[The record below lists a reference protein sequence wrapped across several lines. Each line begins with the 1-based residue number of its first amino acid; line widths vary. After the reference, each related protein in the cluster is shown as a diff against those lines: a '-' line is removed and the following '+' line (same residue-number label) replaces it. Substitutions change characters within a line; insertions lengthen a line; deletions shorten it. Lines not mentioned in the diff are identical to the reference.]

1 MAKKRLFDLPQTKAE
16 FQICGNAFGVL
27 NPKFYTTKQTKNNS
41 TFRMVYFGVTFDKN
55 SNVNITLNGTPR
67 ESVYYYSSADKKT
80 VPVAWKDREKVP
92 GKGYN
97 LIGVRLGL
105 EKIKDENGNLINDK
119 KTMTEYDA
127 AEYVSQHMKDGMSLF
142 IKGALEFNSYTDNNG
157 AMKKNQKFIPN
168 QISLC
173 SKPVDMESEDFK
185 PLAAWKATIV
195 FERIDREKDENGK
208 NTGRFVVDALM
219 IGYDNIENISF
230 IVEDNDFA
238 KDLRDMVK
246 PYSSIEVTGEIK
258 CHMPTTTVKSNK
270 LGKASVYDRVDGKM
284 VTELILTGADLDTV
298 DVGTYTEDK
307 IVDARRAIAN
317 KDKVQENFGEK
328 KNDSSKIGTDGWD
341 NEAADNNDDDDNIW

>member
-142 IKGALEFNSYTDNNG
+142 I
-157 AMKKNQKFIPN
+157 
-168 QISLC
+168 
-173 SKPVDMESEDFK
+173 
-185 PLAAWKATIV
+185 
-195 FERIDREKDENGK
+195 
-208 NTGRFVVDALM
+208 
-219 IGYDNIENISF
+219 
-230 IVEDNDFA
+230 
-238 KDLRDMVK
+238 
-246 PYSSIEVTGEIK
+246 
-258 CHMPTTTVKSNK
+258 
-270 LGKASVYDRVDGKM
+270 RV
-284 VTELILTGADLDTV
+284 
-298 DVGTYTEDK
+298 
-307 IVDARRAIAN
+307 R
-317 KDKVQENFGEK
+317 
-328 KNDSSKIGTDGWD
+328 
-341 NEAADNNDDDDNIW
+341 